1 MNNKMK
7 LYCKR
12 SDGDRIE
19 LEVDS
24 AGEMFIMI
32 KNTIG
37 DESPIT
43 SVILDKED
51 VLDLKDFINKNI

>member
-1 MNNKMK
+1 
-7 LYCKR
+7 
-12 SDGDRIE
+12 
-19 LEVDS
+19 
-24 AGEMFIMI
+24 MI